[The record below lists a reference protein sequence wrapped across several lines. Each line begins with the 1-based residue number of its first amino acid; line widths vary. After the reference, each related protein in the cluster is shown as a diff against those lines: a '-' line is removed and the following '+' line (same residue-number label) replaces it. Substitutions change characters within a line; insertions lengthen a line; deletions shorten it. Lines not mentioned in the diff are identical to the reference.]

1 MTRKRFIKL
10 LMSHG
15 ESKRKAQ
22 KIAYMYN
29 VSGKSYKDA
38 YFNYCGQGF
47 FTVSASCEKLKTA
60 LVNLGVSVQSLAKNL
75 KLLTIQNTEVDNG

>member
-38 YFNYCGQGF
+38 YFNYCGQVF
-47 FTVSASCEKLKTA
+47 FHRERVVRKAENSFSQFR
-60 LVNLGVSVQSLAKNL
+60 S
-75 KLLTIQNTEVDNG
+75 